1 MRATKIVKV
10 TKSGNSR
17 VLPVPADLAR
27 DAHVCVGDIMA
38 VEVRG
43 TDIIY
48 RRDAA
53 TALVVGEGRSRV
65 AVVPQGRALRMPGR
79 SALGALDTWD
89 F

>member
-1 MRATKIVKV
+1 METRTVKV

-17 VLPVPADLAR
+17 ALPVPSDLAR
-27 DAHVCVGDIMA
+27 EAQVDVGDAMS

-48 RRDAA
+48 RHNPRA
-53 TALVVGEGRSRV
+53 ALVVGEGHGRV
-65 AVVPQGRALRMPGR
+65 AIVPRGRSLLMPGR

>member
-1 MRATKIVKV
+1 MQGMRTVKV

-17 VLPVPADLAR
+17 ALPVPADLAR
-27 DAHVCVGDIMA
+27 DAHVDVGDTLA

-48 RRDAA
+48 RRDPAA
-53 TALVVGEGRSRV
+53 ALVVGEGPGRV
-65 AVVPQGRALRMPGR
+65 GIVPRGRALRMPGR
-79 SALGALDTWD
+79 AVSGTLDTWD

>member
-1 MRATKIVKV
+1 MPTTKTVKV

-27 DAHVCVGDIMA
+27 DAHVAVGDVMA

-53 TALVVGEGRSRV
+53 VALVVGEGRSRV

-79 SALGALDTWD
+79 SVLGALDTWD